1 MTATQRKKR
10 KSRLMKLLIVSAP
23 VAACAFAAAE
33 AVLPGMH
40 DVMSPWAYAGAS
52 VVVSTLARVL
62 THHAFADPAP
72 DPSEA
77 PGA

>member
-10 KSRLMKLLIVSAP
+10 KSRLMKVLMIAAP
-23 VAACAFAAAE
+23 VAACAVAAAE
-33 AVLPGMH
+33 AVLPGLH

-72 DPSEA
+72 DVETA
-77 PGA
+77 PDA

>member
-10 KSRLMKLLIVSAP
+10 KSRLMKLLMVSAP

-33 AVLPGMH
+33 AVLPGLH

-62 THHAFADPAP
+62 TKHLFADPAP
-72 DPSEA
+72 EA
-77 PGA
+77 PDA